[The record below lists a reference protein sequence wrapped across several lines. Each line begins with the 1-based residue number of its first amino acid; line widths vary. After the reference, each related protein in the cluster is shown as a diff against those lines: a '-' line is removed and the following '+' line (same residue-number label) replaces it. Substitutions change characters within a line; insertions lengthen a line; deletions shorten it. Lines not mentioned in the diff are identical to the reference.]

1 VCLDKLKVVQ
11 APLEILSKEKNYPM
25 RFIALAFIT
34 FSILLT
40 SGSLSV
46 ASNEAKGKRVFNKCR
61 ACHSLA
67 TGISKIGPSLNGII
81 GRKAGNWK
89 KKNGKLFPYS
99 TAMRKA
105 GKGRKPLTWNETTL
119 KSFLAAPR
127 KFIPGNRMSF
137 PGLKKAKDRDYLLSF
152 LRKATK

>member
-1 VCLDKLKVVQ
+1 MKFFTLG
-11 APLEILSKEKNYPM
+11 
-25 RFIALAFIT
+25 FIT
-34 FSILLT
+34 LGFLLA

-46 ASNEAKGKRVFNKCR
+46 ASDEAKGKHIFNKCR

-67 TGISKIGPSLNGII
+67 AGISKIGPSLNGII
-81 GRKAGNWK
+81 GRKAGTWK

-105 GKGRKPLTWNETTL
+105 GNGRKPLTWNAITL
-119 KSFLAAPR
+119 KRFLAAPR
-127 KFIPGNRMSF
+127 QFIPGNRMSF

-152 LRKATK
+152 LRKAAK

>member
-1 VCLDKLKVVQ
+1 
-11 APLEILSKEKNYPM
+11 M

-34 FSILLT
+34 LSILLT

-67 TGISKIGPSLNGII
+67 AGISKIGPSLNGII

-119 KSFLAAPR
+119 KYFLAAPR
-127 KFIPGNRMSF
+127 KLISCYRMSF
-137 PGLKKAKDRDYLLSF
+137 TGLKIA
-152 LRKATK
+152 